1 MMARNT
7 VLTLRTVAPSLP
19 ITVCAWCSRTLR
31 TGNRDV
37 SHGICHRCSRVLI
50 AELDRPPAA

>member
-7 VLTLRTVAPSLP
+7 IL
-19 ITVCAWCSRTLR
+19 TLR
-31 TGNRDV
+31 TGNLDV